1 MKSILIKGGDIVDS
15 ANNKVFKADL
25 LIKDGRISDIHENLD
40 VDADIAIDATGLFI
54 MPGLVDIHVH
64 LRDPGQTHKEGIHSG
79 CMAAAAGGFT
89 AVACMPNTTPVVDSP
104 ELISYIVGKANTA
117 AAKVY
122 PIATA
127 TKAQTGEE
135 ICDYALLK
143 KAGAIAISDDGV
155 PVKNAAIMQ
164 RAMESAAKV
173 GIPII
178 SHCEDMDIIGNGI
191 MHKGIVSEE
200 LDVAGM
206 DRTSED
212 SITAREIAIA
222 AATNTP
228 IHIAHVS
235 TSGSVSLI
243 RDAKA
248 RGVKVTAET
257 CPHYLIFTHEEL
269 RTRDADFRMNP
280 PLREKSDR
288 DALIEGICDG
298 TIDCIV
304 TDHAPHTKAEKAE
317 FESAP
322 NGVVGLE
329 TSLAAVLTA
338 LYHSGKLSLPQ
349 IARIMSTSPC
359 EILGVD
365 GGRIEKDGVADLTII
380 DPDLEWEVSASKL
393 KSKSKN
399 TPFKGRKLKGK
410 AIYTICDGK
419 ITYKHER

>member
-1 MKSILIKGGDIVDS
+1 MESILIKDGEIVDS
-15 ANNKVFKADL
+15 AKNNVFKADM
-25 LIKDGRISDIHENLD
+25 LIKDGRIADIRDNLD
-40 VDADIAIDATGLFI
+40 VDADIEVDATGLFI

-64 LRDPGQTHKEGIHSG
+64 LRDPGQTHKEDIHSG
-79 CMAAAAGGFT
+79 CIAAAAGGFT
-89 AVACMPNTTPVVDSP
+89 AVACMPNTNPVIDSP
-104 ELISYIVGKANTA
+104 ELVSYITDKAKTA

-122 PIATA
+122 PIASA
-127 TKAQTGEE
+127 TKAQIGEE
-135 ICDYALLK
+135 ICDYAQLK
-143 KAGAIAISDDGV
+143 NAGAVAISDDGV

-178 SHCEDMDIIGNGI
+178 SHCEDMDIIGDGI

-200 LDVAGM
+200 LGVSGM

-222 AATNTP
+222 AATDTP

-235 TSGSVSLI
+235 TRGSVSLI

-269 RTRDADFRMNP
+269 RARDADFRMNP
-280 PLREKSDR
+280 PLRECSDKA
-288 DALIEGICDG
+288 ALIEGICDG

-304 TDHAPHTKAEKAE
+304 TDHAPHSAEEKSN
-317 FESAP
+317 FEQAP

-329 TSLAAVLTA
+329 TSLAAVLDV
-338 LYHSGKLSLPQ
+338 LLHSGRLSLPQ
-349 IARIMSTSPC
+349 IARIMSISPC

-365 GGRIEKDGVADLTII
+365 GGKIEIGCIADLTII
-380 DPDLEWEVSASKL
+380 DPNFEWVVEQDKL

-399 TPFKGRKLKGK
+399 TPFKGRKFKGR
-410 AIYTICDGK
+410 AIYTICDGE
-419 ITYKHER
+419 ITYKYER

>member
-1 MKSILIKGGDIVDS
+1 MKSILIKGGEVVDPVK
-15 ANNKVFKADL
+15 NNIFQADL
-25 LIKDGRISDIHENLD
+25 LIKDGRIVDMCEDLD
-40 VDADIAIDATGLFI
+40 VDADIKIDATGLSI

-64 LRDPGQTHKEGIHSG
+64 MREPGQTHKEDIHSG

-89 AVACMPNTTPVVDSP
+89 AVACMPNTAPVIDSP
-104 ELISYIVGKANTA
+104 ELVSYITDKAKGA

-122 PIATA
+122 PIASA
-127 TKAQTGEE
+127 TKAQMGEE

-164 RAMESAAKV
+164 RAMESAAKL

-178 SHCEDMDIIGNGI
+178 SHCEDMDIIGDGI

-200 LDVAGM
+200 LNVTGM

-222 AATNTP
+222 AATDTP

-235 TSGSVSLI
+235 TSGSVSII

-280 PLREKSDR
+280 PLREQGDKA
-288 DALIEGICDG
+288 ALIEGICDG

-304 TDHAPHTKAEKAE
+304 TDHAPHTKTEKSD
-317 FESAP
+317 FKSAP

-329 TSLAAVLTA
+329 TSLAAILTVLF
-338 LYHSGKLSLPQ
+338 HGGRLSLPQ

-359 EILGVD
+359 EILGID
-365 GGRIEKDGVADLTII
+365 GGKIDIGGIADLTII
-380 DPDLEWEVSASKL
+380 DSNLEWEVSADKL
-393 KSKSKN
+393 QSKSRN

-419 ITYKHER
+419 ITYKYER

>member
-25 LIKDGRISDIHENLD
+25 LIKDGRISDIRENLD
-40 VDADIAIDATGLFI
+40 VDADRAIDATGLFI

-64 LRDPGQTHKEGIHSG
+64 LRDPGQTHKEDIHSG

-89 AVACMPNTTPVVDSP
+89 AVACMPNTTPVVDLP

-122 PIATA
+122 PVASATR
-127 TKAQTGEE
+127 AQMGEE
-135 ICDYALLK
+135 ICDYALLR

-164 RAMESAAKV
+164 SAMESAAKV

-280 PLREKSDR
+280 PLRENSDR

-338 LYHSGKLSLPQ
+338 LYHSGRLLLPQ

>member
-1 MKSILIKGGDIVDS
+1 MKSILIKSGMVADPIKDRVVNADI
-15 ANNKVFKADL
+15 
-25 LIKDGRISDIHENLD
+25 LIEDGRIADIQENLD
-40 VDADIAIDATGLFI
+40 IETDIAIDATGLYI

-64 LRDPGQTHKEGIHSG
+64 LRDPGQTHKEDIHSG

-89 AVACMPNTTPVVDSP
+89 AIACMPNTSPVVDSP
-104 ELISYIVGKANTA
+104 EIVSYIIDKAKTA

-122 PIATA
+122 PIASA
-127 TKAQTGEE
+127 TKAQIGKK
-135 ICDYALLK
+135 ICDYAQLK
-143 KAGAIAISDDGV
+143 SAGAVAISDDGV

-164 RAMESAAKV
+164 KAMQSAAKV

-178 SHCEDMDIIGNGI
+178 SHCEDMDIIGDGI
-191 MHKGIVSEE
+191 MHKGIVSDE
-200 LDVAGM
+200 LGISGM

-222 AATNTP
+222 AATDTP

-235 TSGSVSLI
+235 TRGSVALI

-248 RGVKVTAET
+248 RGVNVTAET

-269 RTRDADFRMNP
+269 RARDADFRMNP
-280 PLREKSDR
+280 PLREQSDKV
-288 DALIEGICDG
+288 ALIEGICDG

-304 TDHAPHTKAEKAE
+304 TDHAPHTTEEKSN

-329 TSLAAVLTA
+329 TSLAAVLDV
-338 LYHSGKLSLPQ
+338 LFHSGRLSLPQ

-365 GGRIEKDGVADLTII
+365 SGRIEIGGIADLTII
-380 DPDLEWEVSASKL
+380 NPDLEWEVSANEL

-399 TPFKGRKLKGK
+399 TPFKGRKLKGR

-419 ITYKHER
+419 ITYKYER

>member
-1 MKSILIKGGDIVDS
+1 MKSILIKGGEIVDS
-15 ANNKVFKADL
+15 AKDRVFKADL
-25 LIKDGRISDIHENLD
+25 LIKDGRIVDIRENLNVNAD
-40 VDADIAIDATGLFI
+40 VQIDATGLFI
-54 MPGLVDIHVH
+54 MPGLVDMHVH
-64 LRDPGQTHKEGIHSG
+64 LRDPGQTHKEDIHSG

-89 AVACMPNTTPVVDSP
+89 AVACMPNTNPVVDSP
-104 ELISYIVGKANTA
+104 ELVSYITDKAKAA

-122 PIATA
+122 PIASA
-127 TKAQTGEE
+127 TRAQMGEE
-135 ICDYALLK
+135 ICDYALLR

-164 RAMESAAKV
+164 SAMESAAKA
-173 GIPII
+173 GITII
-178 SHCEDMDIIGNGI
+178 SHCEDMGIIGDGI

-200 LDVAGM
+200 LGVSGM

-222 AATNTP
+222 AATDTS

-269 RTRDADFRMNP
+269 RARDADFRMNP
-280 PLREKSDR
+280 PLREQSDKV
-288 DALIEGICDG
+288 ALIGGICDG

-304 TDHAPHTKAEKAE
+304 TDHAPHTKTEKAD
-317 FESAP
+317 FQLAP

-329 TSLAAVLTA
+329 TSLAAVLTV
-338 LYHSGKLSLPQ
+338 LFHGGKLSLPQ

-359 EILGVD
+359 EILGID
-365 GGRIEKDGVADLTII
+365 GGKIEIGGIADLTII
-380 DPDLEWEVSASKL
+380 NPNLEWEVSADKL

-419 ITYKHER
+419 ITYKYER